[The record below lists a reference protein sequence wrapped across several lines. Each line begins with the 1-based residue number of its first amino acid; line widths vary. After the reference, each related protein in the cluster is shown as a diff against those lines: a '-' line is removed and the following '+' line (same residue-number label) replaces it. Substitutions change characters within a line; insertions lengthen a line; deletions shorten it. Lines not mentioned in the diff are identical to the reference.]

1 MSFLNFLDKLQ
12 LLRNIP
18 KSHMSSYT
26 VILKTRGFA
35 TNNKINNTGNGFEWV
50 LYKIRCLYEPK
61 IRLKN
66 HWPLEKMQIKT
77 TIRFI

>member
-1 MSFLNFLDKLQ
+1 
-12 LLRNIP
+12 
-18 KSHMSSYT
+18 MSSYT
-26 VILKTRGFA
+26 VILKIRDFA
-35 TNNKINNTGNGFEWV
+35 TNNEINNMGNGFEWM
-50 LYKIRCLYEPK
+50 LYKTRYMYEPK